1 LRKNTAKLGER
12 EKEEIGKTIEK
23 ENYWVGI

>member
-1 LRKNTAKLGER
+1 MAKLGER